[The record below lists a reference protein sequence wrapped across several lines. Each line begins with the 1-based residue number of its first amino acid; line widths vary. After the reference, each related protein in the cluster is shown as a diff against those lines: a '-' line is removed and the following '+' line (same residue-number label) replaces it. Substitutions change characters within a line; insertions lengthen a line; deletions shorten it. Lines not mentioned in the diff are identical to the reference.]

1 MNTNNI
7 TKSPTAMS
15 EKPLHRGRGWG
26 GSPNPIKNREAFF
39 DYLEE
44 GLQGYFDNH
53 DRLYGGVL
61 HLTVGVREGQ
71 VGGIIKS
78 EQLLHYSG
86 FTLDRVKTILAYV
99 LPRFVPRTEVALA
112 VDAVIEE
119 LRMDKTPSNSPSMG
133 RTRASRK
140 QNTKQS
146 TLNTKQATTNT
157 ESHEQEETEQQAQ

>member
-1 MNTNNI
+1 
-7 TKSPTAMS
+7 MS
-15 EKPLHRGRGWG
+15 Q
-26 GSPNPIKNREAFF
+26 PIKDREAFF

-78 EQLLHYSG
+78 EQMLHYSG

-112 VDAVIEE
+112 MEAVIEE
-119 LRMDKTPSNSPSMG
+119 LRMGKTPSNSPSMG

-140 QNTKQS
+140 QNTKQ
-146 TLNTKQATTNT
+146 TNTNT
-157 ESHEQEETEQQAQ
+157 ETHEQEETEGQPR